1 MDEGLAPRA
10 SARRRETRRL
20 NANLE
25 KIYWLGAAQSG
36 SGTGHCGLGAVR
48 AGDGVLDDSFR
59 DEAVR
64 SRGFFPLAG
73 DLRLTSE
80 VEDLDLPNS
89 VRLREPG
96 ALEDALVSPSC
107 ASADAGV
114 ERASPL
120 FGLSPPP
127 ASLPCPFCLHVLS
140 EAFFTSA
147 LLFPRSAERRLSLW
161 RRALLKND
169 MPFSSALLPRC
180 CSLVEALGERRLV
193 TEELLLELRIS
204 LLSARQPSP
213 LLASG
218 DRAAGPPLRPSTVG
232 LVCIESLL
240 KLLSSSFLR
249 PLAALFSDFLAAG
262 EGEAGSCGVERM
274 HGLCRGVASAG
285 GGVSFFLE
293 GVPAGVEVLFL
304 SLLLLAFFPLTG
316 VLEDDSEALRV
327 AHRRLLGVFSCSPL
341 LAFLLE
347 LVLSAFEAKPP
358 MLLLRFCSLGAV
370 PWAATAFWSIAVTWL
385 LFSVASCLPPFFSSG
400 VGARQYITSMKRLPS
415 GSLPLLSMVDKGDR
429 LPK

>member
-1 MDEGLAPRA
+1 M
-10 SARRRETRRL
+10 
-20 NANLE
+20 
-25 KIYWLGAAQSG
+25 
-36 SGTGHCGLGAVR
+36 
-48 AGDGVLDDSFR
+48 LDDSFR
-59 DEAVR
+59 DDAVR
-64 SRGFFPLAG
+64 SRGFLPLAG

-114 ERASPL
+114 EGASPL
-120 FGLSPPP
+120 FGLPPPPP
-127 ASLPCPFCLHVLS
+127 ASLPCAFCLHVLS

-180 CSLVEALGERRLV
+180 CSLVDALGERRLV
-193 TEELLLELRIS
+193 TEELLLELRSS

-218 DRAAGPPLRPSTVG
+218 DRAAGPPRRPSTVG
-232 LVCIESLL
+232 LLCIESLL

-249 PLAALFSDFLAAG
+249 PLAVLFSAPPEDFFAAG
-262 EGEAGSCGVERM
+262 EGEADSCGVERM
-274 HGLCRGVASAG
+274 HGRCRGVASAG

-293 GVPAGVEVLFL
+293 GVPAGVEELFL
-304 SLLLLAFFPLTG
+304 SLLLLTFFPLTG

-370 PWAATAFWSIAVTWL
+370 PWAATAFWSMAVIWL

-415 GSLPLLSMVDKGDR
+415 GSLTLLSMVDKGDR